1 MKTTHDNCETYS
13 RKKAREMFRALSPKI
28 KYIVKRPTFNGY
40 PYDKSNN
47 VSNSQQNN
55 LYFGP
60 GQT

>member
-1 MKTTHDNCETYS
+1 MTIVKHTPE
-13 RKKAREMFRALSPKI
+13 RKLEKCLELSQKI